1 MDDAS
6 PLADDLG
13 EMSSQ
18 SVHESPSPA
27 SIAGIDEQAL
37 LDAQARLALAVA
49 AIDGAAEAL
58 VEAGLEPADCAPIER
73 SRAAL
78 DEMQRFLA
86 LSLDR
91 GAAPTLP
98 RSVAIT
104 ELVEAT
110 REASVRGVQA
120 DGAPDVESA
129 LALLFGDCGIGD
141 LETDTGKRLTAVV
154 EYRIGGLVTVSTD
167 HGLVGTGTMLAGSI
181 VDEAGA
187 PWRVDLR
194 VESERERGDRAHLAL
209 RPERIRHLER
219 HTPAELEIGGS
230 ATLEAMECGGLY
242 EGAEVLGRVVG
253 LSSTGVTF
261 ATLKPL
267 RTADRLRFHGRFFS
281 EEVRAVVRVVSVDA
295 EIEGGGVMVG
305 CLFVEIDDEGRSAID
320 RVLDHALHP
329 DAPISYSQLRLLTH
343 RGPERRRGV
352 RGLLRR

>member
-1 MDDAS
+1 MDDRPAR
-6 PLADDLG
+6 ADDLS
-13 EMSSQ
+13 EMCSQ
-18 SVHESPSPA
+18 SVDESLSPA

-49 AIDGAAEAL
+49 ALDGAADAL
-58 VEAGLEPADCAPIER
+58 VEAGLEPADCEPIGR
-73 SRAAL
+73 SRVAL

-91 GAAPTLP
+91 AAPTLQ

-104 ELVEAT
+104 DLVEST
-110 REASVRGVQA
+110 REAA
-120 DGAPDVESA
+120 ALAAPDDGRPDVDSA
-129 LALLFGDCGIGD
+129 LALLFGDCGVGD
-141 LETDTGKRLTAVV
+141 LETDAGKRLTALV
-154 EYRIGGLVTVSTD
+154 EYRIGELVTVSTD
-167 HGLVGTGTMLAGSI
+167 QGLVRPGAMLAGSV
-181 VDEAGA
+181 VDESGT

-194 VESERERGDRAHLAL
+194 VETERERGDRAHLAL
-209 RPERIRHLER
+209 RPEGIHHLER

-253 LSSTGVTF
+253 LSATGVTF

-295 EIEGGGVMVG
+295 EIEGGGMMVG
-305 CLFVEIDDEGRSAID
+305 CLFVEIDADGRAAID
-320 RVLDHALHP
+320 RVLEHALHP